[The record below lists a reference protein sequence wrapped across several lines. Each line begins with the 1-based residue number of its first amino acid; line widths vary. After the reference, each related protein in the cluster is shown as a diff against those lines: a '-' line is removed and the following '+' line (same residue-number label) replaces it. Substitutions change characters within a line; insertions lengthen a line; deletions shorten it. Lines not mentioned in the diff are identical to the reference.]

1 MSNNLKYLD
10 YVIRHKWYVL
20 VEAIKLGIPW
30 RGLIHDLSKLKPS
43 EWIPYRDY
51 FYSKTDVSTFTVT
64 SSTGFISHKSYNQRR
79 FDEAWNS
86 HQKVNKHHWQYWV
99 LLKDDG
105 TIKTLAMPYNYILEM
120 IADWVGAGK
129 AIHGKNE
136 VLEWYYKNKEKMIM
150 HPTTRKVVERILQR
164 EYGNES

>member
-105 TIKTLAMPYNYILEM
+105 TIEALEM
-120 IADWVGAGK
+120 PDVYRREMLADWRGAGK
-129 AIHGKNE
+129 AIHGKDE
-136 VLEWYYKNKEKMIM
+136 TKAWYLKNKHKMVL
-150 HPTTRKVVERILQR
+150 HKETREWI
-164 EYGNES
+164 EYQLGVDYEN